1 MSGFLGVVAVV
12 LTLALL
18 GGLIRVLRG
27 PTGPDRMVAAQLLG
41 TSGVGILLVLA
52 EGEGAGA
59 LRDVALVL
67 ATLAGVLTLAFAR
80 LQPEEQDRP

>member
-1 MSGFLGVVAVV
+1 MSGFLAVVVVV

-18 GGLIRVLRG
+18 GGLIRVLLG

-52 EGEGAGA
+52 EAEGAAA
-59 LRDVALVL
+59 LRDVAMVL
-67 ATLAGVLTLAFAR
+67 ATLSGVLTLAFVK
-80 LQPEEQDRP
+80 LQPEEQDRS